1 MPFKYNQSV
10 RHKIPKQKIKVTN
23 WAEYNEALRKR
34 GDFTLW
40 ISDDA
45 LKSWQAEPRK
55 TRGGQAKYSDM
66 AIEICLTLRVI
77 FNLALRQTQGFV
89 RSVMKLLKVNLSVP
103 DYSTLSKR
111 AEHLNIISNR
121 KIPKDPITL
130 IVDSTGLK
138 INGNSEWCEEKYGAK
153 PRKTWHSQANKFAL
167 SCKTQ
172 ITYWG

>member
-1 MPFKYNQSV
+1 
-10 RHKIPKQKIKVTN
+10 
-23 WAEYNEALRKR
+23 
-34 GDFTLW
+34 
-40 ISDDA
+40 
-45 LKSWQAEPRK
+45 
-55 TRGGQAKYSDM
+55 M

-121 KIPKDPITL
+121 KVSNVPITL

-138 INGNSEWCEEKYGAK
+138 INPLRLCKQSPDGQWENSEWCEEKYSAK

-172 ITYWG
+172 ITYWC